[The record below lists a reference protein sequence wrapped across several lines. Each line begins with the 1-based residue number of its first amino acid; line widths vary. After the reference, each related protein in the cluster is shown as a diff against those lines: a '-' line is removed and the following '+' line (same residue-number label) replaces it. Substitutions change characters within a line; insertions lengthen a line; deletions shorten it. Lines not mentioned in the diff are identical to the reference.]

1 MGRGRCLH
9 QFVHWTAD
17 GLFDWVSGGVGRGEG
32 SGRRSSRSARCDAQ
46 RLFALLFH
54 ICGEIRPLSCRCCL
68 DVRSPPHRPCL
79 SHTRVFCSPPLRVDK
94 THFTKNLPLTCS
106 DGRHARC
113 MPPASYS
120 MHKMVPLHTFLVP
133 QFLRNDCSCL
143 SLWGTT
149 AGALVR
155 GRRHSADQM
164 VPLQILLVL

>member
-1 MGRGRCLH
+1 VGRGRCLH

-54 ICGEIRPLSCRCCL
+54 IWGEIRPLSCRCCL